1 METQKH
7 FDKQFS
13 ECLSAENSGIQAPP
27 LALMWEARNK
37 VAARKQELMIKPS
50 MLESFVFFIRLHLR
64 SYPLG
69 VSLLLIS
76 SGFFYLNEPKYSSVG
91 GSEYSGDQNLI
102 SLHTT
107 TISVTSSTL
116 LTSIPTLVI
125 RN

>member
-1 METQKH
+1 METQKQ

-50 MLESFVFFIRLHLR
+50 MLESFLFFIRLHLR
-64 SYPLG
+64 TYPLG
-69 VSLLLIS
+69 VTVLLIC
-76 SGFFYLNEPKYSSVG
+76 SGFFYLTEPKYSY
-91 GSEYSGDQNLI
+91 GSGVENGGDQNLL

-107 TISVTSSTL
+107 TVSVTSSTL